1 MSFASPALLLLLVL
15 VPLGVLAARSIEAR
29 RRARAVALLG
39 SGSMGS
45 GGGSGASGR
54 FASRGRV
61 RAVLPGAMLVAGFV
75 VLTIAIARPQAKVAL
90 PRPEGTVMLT
100 FDVSGSMAATDL
112 TPTRL
117 DTARSIASTIVQ
129 QQPPGVVVGL
139 VAFSDAGIA
148 VHAPTSDQADILA
161 AIDRLVPARG
171 TSVGQGLISALDA
184 IAKAQA
190 DTPAEV
196 YSNRSQAPTETR
208 APVDPASDAATVI
221 VLLSDGENNERPDP
235 IQTAQEAADRGIRI
249 VTIGVGSAAGADLDL
264 DGFRVHTQLDEA
276 TLTQIADMTGGSY
289 HRADAQDSIDAI
301 YQDLQPRL
309 VVRSEP
315 LEVTALFAAL
325 GLTLVV
331 VGGALSLAWAG
342 RLP

>member
-1 MSFASPALLLLLVL
+1 M
-15 VPLGVLAARSIEAR
+15 
-29 RRARAVALLG
+29 
-39 SGSMGS
+39 
-45 GGGSGASGR
+45 
-54 FASRGRV
+54 
-61 RAVLPGAMLVAGFV
+61 LPGALLVAGFV
-75 VLTIAIARPQAKVAL
+75 VLTIAIARPQATVAL

-112 TPTRL
+112 PPTRL
-117 DTARSIASTIVQ
+117 DTARTIASTIVK

-148 VHAPTSDQADILA
+148 IHAPTSEQADVLA

-184 IAKAQA
+184 IEKAKA
-190 DTPAEV
+190 DTPAEF
-196 YSNRSQAPTETR
+196 YSNRSQEPGETR
-208 APVDPASDAATVI
+208 APVDPASDASTVI

-276 TLTQIADMTGGSY
+276 TLMQIAEMTGGSY
-289 HRADAQDSIDAI
+289 HRADDPDGIDAI
-301 YQDLQPRL
+301 YRDLQPRL

-325 GLTLVV
+325 GLTMLV
-331 VGGALSLAWAG
+331 VGGILSLAWAG

>member
-1 MSFASPALLLLLVL
+1 MSFASPELLLLLVL
-15 VPLGVLAARSIEAR
+15 VPIGVLAARSIEAR
-29 RRARAVALLG
+29 RRAKAAALLG
-39 SGSMGS
+39 SGSMATGRT
-45 GGGSGASGR
+45 AKRGR
-54 FASRGRV
+54 F
-61 RAVLPGAMLVAGFV
+61 RAALPGALLVAGFV
-75 VLTIAIARPQAKVAL
+75 VLTIAIARPQATVAL

-112 TPTRL
+112 PPTRL
-117 DTARSIASTIVQ
+117 DTARTIASTIVK

-148 VHAPTSDQADILA
+148 VHAPTSDQADILS

-196 YSNRSQAPTETR
+196 YSNRSQSPAETLP
-208 APVDPASDAATVI
+208 PVDPASDAATVI

-235 IQTAQEAADRGIRI
+235 IQTAQEAAERGIRI

-289 HRADAQDSIDAI
+289 HRADDQDSIDAI

-315 LEVTALFAAL
+315 IEVTALFAAL
-325 GLTLVV
+325 GLTLLV
-331 VGGALSLAWAG
+331 VGGVLSLAWAG

>member
-1 MSFASPALLLLLVL
+1 MSFASPELLLLLAL
-15 VPLGVLAARSIEAR
+15 VPIGVLAARSIEEG
-29 RRARAVALLG
+29 RRARVAALLG
-39 SGSMGS
+39 PGSMG
-45 GGGSGASGR
+45 GGGASGAT
-54 FASRGRV
+54 ASRGRV
-61 RAVLPGAMLVAGFV
+61 RTVLPGALLVAGFV
-75 VLTIAIARPQAKVAL
+75 VLTIAIARPQATVAL

-112 TPTRL
+112 PPTRL
-117 DTARSIASTIVQ
+117 DTARTIASTIVK

-148 VHAPTSDQADILA
+148 IHAPTSEQTDVLA

-184 IAKAQA
+184 IEKAKA

-196 YSNRSQAPTETR
+196 YSNRSQEPGETR
-208 APVDPASDAATVI
+208 APVDPASDTSTVI

-235 IQTAQEAADRGIRI
+235 ILSAQEAADRGIRI

-276 TLTQIADMTGGSY
+276 TLMQIAEMTGGSY
-289 HRADAQDSIDAI
+289 HRADDQDGIDAI
-301 YQDLQPRL
+301 YRDLQPRL

-325 GLTLVV
+325 GLTMLV
-331 VGGALSLAWAG
+331 VGGILSLAWAG

>member
-1 MSFASPALLLLLVL
+1 MTFALPELLLLLVV
-15 VPLGVLAARSIEAR
+15 VPVGVLVARSIEAR
-29 RRARAVALLG
+29 RRQRAAALLG
-39 SGSMGS
+39 AGSMGT
-45 GGGSGASGR
+45 GGAAANGR
-54 FASRGRV
+54 SASRGRV
-61 RAVLPGAMLVAGFV
+61 RAVLPGVLLVAGFV
-75 VLTIAIARPQAKVAL
+75 VLTIAIARPQANVAL

-112 TPTRL
+112 PPTRL
-117 DTARSIASTIVQ
+117 DTARTIASTIVK

-190 DTPAEV
+190 DTPADV
-196 YSNRSQAPTETR
+196 YSNRSQAPAETL

-235 IQTAQEAADRGIRI
+235 IQSAQEAADRGIRI

-264 DGFRVHTQLDEA
+264 DGFRVHTQLDEPS
-276 TLTQIADMTGGSY
+276 LTQIADMTGGSY
-289 HRADAQDSIDAI
+289 HRADDPDSVDAI

-325 GLTLVV
+325 GLALLV
-331 VGGALSLAWAG
+331 VGGILSLAWAG